1 MLNIIIYFINYI
13 IYIINK
19 LVYINNNFI
28 IYIMRLIKLSYLYIL
43 YPVFSKRAF
52 SNIKTN
58 IKKKLNYIPKTQNQ
72 LEYYESLNNKNIDL
86 LFCNGPAG
94 SGKTLFACK
103 YAIEELSNN
112 NINKIVITRPTITI
126 DEDLGFLPGN
136 IKDKMHPW
144 TIPIFD
150 IFEEYYSKKDLT
162 KLVSD
167 NIIEISPLG
176 FMQGRTFKNSIIIA
190 DEMQNSTPSQM
201 FMLLTRFGKDSKMII
216 TGDLTQTNNKDN
228 GLNDIL
234 LKLNN
239 NYYNNYEMV
248 EDKIKIIKFEINDI
262 QRHNIVSVITKLY

>member
-1 MLNIIIYFINYI
+1 
-13 IYIINK
+13 
-19 LVYINNNFI
+19 
-28 IYIMRLIKLSYLYIL
+28 MRLINISYLYIL
-43 YPVFSKRAF
+43 YPVFSKRTF
-52 SNIKTN
+52 SNIKTQLKTN
-58 IKKKLNYIPKTQNQ
+58 SKKSLNYIPKTQNQ
-72 LEYYESLNNKNIDL
+72 LDYYESLNNKNIDL

-126 DEDLGFLPGN
+126 DENIGFLPGS

-176 FMQGRTFKNSIIIA
+176 YMQGRTFKNSIIIA

-216 TGDLTQTNNKDN
+216 TGDLTQTNNKNN

-239 NYYNNYEMV
+239 NYYNDHEMV
-248 EDKIKIIKFEINDI
+248 EDKIKIIKFKINDI
-262 QRHNIVSVITKLY
+262 QRHNIVSTITKLY